1 LRRLAYA
8 TEVQLHQAQ
17 EEKEQAIK
25 ALKKENEKA
34 LEKLRVMQQEKD
46 YIRAKFEEDKEK
58 IQKEKD
64 QLLIEHI
71 GVREVVTRQLL
82 SMMGLAQMEEETIK
96 IQVRKLVE
104 AIQQL
109 QERVEKLE
117 LQVVPSTLQEVW
129 D

>member
-109 QERVEKLE
+109 QARVEKLE